1 MTPLLEIDRLTT
13 RYVSA
18 RGARVVEAVSD
29 ISFRLEAGETL
40 GIVGESGSG
49 KTTLALSIAR
59 PAAAGA

>member
-1 MTPLLEIDRLTT
+1 MTTLLELDHLTT

-29 ISFRLEAGETL
+29 VSLRLEAGETL

-49 KTTLALSIAR
+49 KPR
-59 PAAAGA
+59 PRCVACAASASR